1 MSCPLRLQES
11 FRRFVIASAG
21 IIALMKVLA
30 ETVQA
35 LTGFRL
41 NSSQL
46 AAFVCYERELI
57 DWNTR
62 INLTAIHNPE
72 QIQMKHFLDSLSC
85 LNAMQNTAYER
96 VIDIGTGAGFPG
108 IPLKITCPNVQLTL
122 VESVGKKADFCRHIV
137 QKLGL
142 TNVQVIQER
151 AEALGQLRDH
161 REQYDW
167 ALARAVANMP
177 ILMEYLLPLAR
188 NGGNA
193 LAMKGSNAPAETQ
206 SAENAIRLLGGRLRR
221 LIPVELPGI
230 AEERYLVVVD
240 KIASTPPG
248 YPRRAGLPA
257 RRPL

>member
-1 MSCPLRLQES
+1 MHRLQEL
-11 FRRFVIASAG
+11 FRRFVSASAS
-21 IIALMKVLA
+21 IIAPMKVLA
-30 ETVQA
+30 ETVQT

-46 AAFVCYERELI
+46 AAFVCYERELV

-72 QIQMKHFLDSLSC
+72 QIRMKHFLDSLSC
-85 LNAMQNTAYER
+85 LNAMQNTVYER

-108 IPLKITCPNVQLTL
+108 IPLKITCPNIQLTL
-122 VESVGKKADFCRHIV
+122 IESVGKKADFCRHMV

-142 TNVQVIQER
+142 NNVQIIQER
-151 AEALGQLRDH
+151 AEAIGRLDDH

-177 ILMEYLLPLAR
+177 ILMEYLLPLVR
-188 NGGNA
+188 NGGYV
-193 LAMKGSNAPAETQ
+193 LAMKGNSAPAETH
-206 SAENAIRLLGGRLRR
+206 SAENAIRVLGGRLRR
-221 LIPVELPGI
+221 LIPVELPSI

-248 YPRRAGLPA
+248 YPRRVGLPA
-257 RRPL
+257 RHPL